1 MSNPKQQITPKE
13 IKATIIAL
21 TGIIEDLES
30 SLKNTDFNFNPAA
43 RKDMKDLLAT
53 SKSALEKFRNTS
65 GFTATLEP
73 YKEGDENEFLTK
85 QS

>member
-1 MSNPKQQITPKE
+1 MSNKQQITPKE
-13 IKATIIAL
+13 VKATIIAL
-21 TGIIEDLES
+21 TGMVEDLEAGI
-30 SLKNTDFNFNPAA
+30 KNQNFNFNPAA
-43 RKDMKDLLAT
+43 RKDMKDLLET

-73 YKEGDENEFLTK
+73 YKDGDENEFLTK